1 MSGAAGL
8 DVRLPIGGLFAVL
21 GMILTGYGIATA
33 GDPTHYARSLSI
45 NINLWWG
52 LVMLAFGLILLLGG
66 VIARRRAAV
75 RPALETAE
83 GRATEDRERRLG
95 LER

>member
-8 DVRLPIGGLFAVL
+8 DVRWPIGGLFAVL
-21 GMILTGYGIATA
+21 GLILSGYGVATA
-33 GDPTHYARSLSI
+33 GDVSHYARSLSI

-52 LVMLAFGLILLLGG
+52 LVLLGFGLALLLSAAVG
-66 VIARRRAAV
+66 RRRVAM
-75 RPALETAE
+75 RSALEAPE

>member
-8 DVRLPIGGLFAVL
+8 DVRWPIGGLFAVL
-21 GMILTGYGIATA
+21 GLILTGYGLATA
-33 GDPTHYARSLSI
+33 GDPGHYARSLSI
-45 NINLWWG
+45 NVNLWWG
-52 LVMLAFGLILLLGG
+52 LVLLGFGLVLLLSGA
-66 VIARRRAAV
+66 IARRRAAV
-75 RPALETAE
+75 RSALETPE